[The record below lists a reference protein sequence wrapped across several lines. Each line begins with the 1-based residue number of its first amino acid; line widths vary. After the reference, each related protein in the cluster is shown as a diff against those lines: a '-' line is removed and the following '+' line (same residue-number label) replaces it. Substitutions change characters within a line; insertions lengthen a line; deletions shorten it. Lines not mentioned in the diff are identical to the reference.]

1 MTLLRLKGPLLAEE
15 LGISHRT
22 VESLRRRPENKARSE
37 QLRREL
43 LTRMDRAFYNA
54 RIGPMLHP
62 EASPDELRLIAL
74 PTIKAPFGDTL
85 L

>member
-1 MTLLRLKGPLLAEE
+1 
-15 LGISHRT
+15 
-22 VESLRRRPENKARSE
+22 
-37 QLRREL
+37 
-43 LTRMDRAFYNA
+43 MDRAFYNA